1 MHVRYNRHELIIL
14 SFVYL
19 CVCVCFFGAVHV
31 KDRCRLY
38 CRVEHS
44 SAYYLLKDKV
54 ADGTPCGPDT
64 DDICVNGICKQA
76 SCNHVLG
83 RKEQLGTSFLSIYLS
98 FFLSFLIYP
107 LLPPSLLLT
116 PLTPS
121 ICFPVL
127 CLLVHRWRN
136 TDGAAW
142 RLLVGYSGS
151 LLSSHALVSCDKES
165 GAYQSFHWPAST
177 SRRVALIKQ

>member
-1 MHVRYNRHELIIL
+1 M
-14 SFVYL
+14 
-19 CVCVCFFGAVHV
+19 CFFGAVHV

-98 FFLSFLIYP
+98 FFLSFFLSLSTLCSLP
-107 LLPPSLLLT
+107 LSFSPPSPRLFAFQSCVCSCIGDVTQMELLEGCSLGT
-116 PLTPS
+116 AGRCYRRTRSSLAIRRAALINRFIDRRPR
-121 ICFPVL
+121 
-127 CLLVHRWRN
+127 HGEWR
-136 TDGAAW
+136 
-142 RLLVGYSGS
+142 
-151 LLSSHALVSCDKES
+151 SSNSNILELVSI
-165 GAYQSFHWPAST
+165 
-177 SRRVALIKQ
+177 RILALMEQV